1 MAFNH
6 TYNQNNVE
14 TDRGGNPPAL
24 PAGEYTVQIVKS
36 TDRISQKSGKDMI
49 ELELEVIQPT
59 QYAGRKLWVYI
70 VDDQYADQKI
80 YDIFRSAGKPVPQQ
94 VHSGVFLNLVGKV
107 KTKQRVYNGE
117 TRSEVN
123 YWIPKKIDADTAAA
137 VAAEVAGVKTDDI
150 PF

>member
-1 MAFNH
+1 MAFNR
-6 TYNQNNVE
+6 TYNPNNVD
-14 TDRGGNPPAL
+14 TDRGNPPAL
-24 PAGEYTVQIVKS
+24 PVGEYTVQITKS
-36 TDRISQKSGKDMI
+36 TDKISKASGKEMI

-80 YDIFRSAGKPVPQQ
+80 YDIFKSAGKPVPQQ

-107 KTKQRVYNGE
+107 KTKQQQYNDE
-117 TRSEVN
+117 TRAEVN
-123 YWIPKKIDADTAAA
+123 YWIPKKDGEAAA
-137 VAAEVAGVKTDDI
+137 APDKPKTDDI